1 MNKYCVDS
9 KAIGERIRQLRG
21 DKTVNTVA
29 SALKISDS
37 TLRMYES
44 GERIPRDCTKIKIAQ
59 YFGIT
64 IEELFYS
71 AD

>member
-1 MNKYCVDS
+1 MNEYCVDG

-21 DKTVNTVA
+21 DKSVNTVA

-44 GERIPRDCTKIKIAQ
+44 GERIPRDGTKIKLAR
-59 YFGIT
+59 YFGTT

-71 AD
+71 TN